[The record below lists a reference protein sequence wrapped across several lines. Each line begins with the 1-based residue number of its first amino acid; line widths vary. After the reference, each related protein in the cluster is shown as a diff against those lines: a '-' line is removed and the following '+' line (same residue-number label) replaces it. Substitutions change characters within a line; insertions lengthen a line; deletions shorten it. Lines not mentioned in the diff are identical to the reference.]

1 MTTIKL
7 LAHLLQRNDVVEEE
21 KLDYSRTIAVECDRQ
36 IDFVGNLLDLSRI
49 ESRAYK
55 LRQTR
60 VDVRE
65 LIDSCVSVE
74 RHRAESLGLTL
85 ITDIPLDPGAIKG
98 DSEAL
103 RRVIRE
109 LIGNALKY
117 TPAGGRITV
126 SARLSDETISITVN
140 DTGKGIAETDLPHV
154 FDKFYRAN
162 SDGVANQSGTA
173 APGVGLGLYLAE
185 HIVVQLDGEIRA
197 ESRQGVGTTFS
208 VRLPRWIDAVA
219 EESEENEIKALAG
232 D

>member
-1 MTTIKL
+1 LTTIKL
-7 LAHLLQRNDVVEEE
+7 LAHLLQRNDVAEEE

-49 ESRAYK
+49 ESRAYE

-103 RRVIRE
+103 RGVI
-109 LIGNALKY
+109 A
-117 TPAGGRITV
+117 
-126 SARLSDETISITVN
+126 S
-140 DTGKGIAETDLPHV
+140 
-154 FDKFYRAN
+154 
-162 SDGVANQSGTA
+162 
-173 APGVGLGLYLAE
+173 
-185 HIVVQLDGEIRA
+185 
-197 ESRQGVGTTFS
+197 
-208 VRLPRWIDAVA
+208 
-219 EESEENEIKALAG
+219 
-232 D
+232 